1 MANCAVSALIQRIVE
16 DLRRA
21 QAEVRVLDS
30 FLNSPDAQV
39 ADRDRRD
46 LNLVEEKCKIVLN
59 DIVEVDR
66 RFRSANGD

>member
-1 MANCAVSALIQRIVE
+1 MANGAVSALIQRIVE

-39 ADRDRRD
+39 TDRDRRD

-59 DIVEVDR
+59 DIVEVHR
-66 RFRSANGD
+66 RIRSANGG